1 MADEVKFLLWLLL
14 LSQGING
21 KCRRQRREVTIM
33 RANSLDF
40 FQLAFFTGLL
50 SPLHTASYKEAL
62 WMYTCRGRSKHGARG
77 TGFIEKE
84 SGNSGE
90 YVAQN
95 EKSISCTDALFTVSR
110 DKFFSVSL
118 RRISAWRNT
127 TQNCKSQQQG
137 LDAARLQFVSIKSIP
152 YQEMFTCFK
161 YLTSY
166 MCVT

>member
-1 MADEVKFLLWLLL
+1 
-14 LSQGING
+14 
-21 KCRRQRREVTIM
+21 M

-40 FQLAFFTGLL
+40 FRLAFFMGLL
-50 SPLHTASYKEAL
+50 SPLHTASFARKRCE
-62 WMYTCRGRSKHGARG
+62 CVHGRGKHGARG

-118 RRISAWRNT
+118 RRISA
-127 TQNCKSQQQG
+127 
-137 LDAARLQFVSIKSIP
+137 
-152 YQEMFTCFK
+152 
-161 YLTSY
+161 
-166 MCVT
+166 

>member
-1 MADEVKFLLWLLL
+1 MGDAVKCPLRRLL
-14 LSQGING
+14 LSREINAE
-21 KCRRQRREVTIM
+21 CRRQRREVTIM

-40 FQLAFFTGLL
+40 FRLAFFTGLL
-50 SPLHTASYKEAL
+50 SPLHTASFQGSACLSVYVSE
-62 WMYTCRGRSKHGARG
+62 GANTVCARVRERG

-118 RRISAWRNT
+118 RRISA
-127 TQNCKSQQQG
+127 
-137 LDAARLQFVSIKSIP
+137 
-152 YQEMFTCFK
+152 
-161 YLTSY
+161 
-166 MCVT
+166 